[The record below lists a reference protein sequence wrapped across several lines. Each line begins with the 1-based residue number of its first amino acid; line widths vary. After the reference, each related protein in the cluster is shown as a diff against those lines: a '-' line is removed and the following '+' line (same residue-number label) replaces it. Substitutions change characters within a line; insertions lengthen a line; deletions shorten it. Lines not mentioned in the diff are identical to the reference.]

1 MPKPHADW
9 QEKIKRKNAGRF
21 LERTCVVC
29 GADLQIVLNAD
40 GNIISGGYYFNGCGG
55 DDKPDWEYWECLDCY
70 EDEDE

>member
-1 MPKPHADW
+1 M
-9 QEKIKRKNAGRF
+9 
-21 LERTCVVC
+21 
-29 GADLQIVLNAD
+29 LNAD